1 MIKIARKRPTFKVS
15 TKFLHIS
22 KLFNVVQYFV
32 SIMFWTD
39 WNRDDPKI
47 EKAYMDGTNRG
58 VLIRENL
65 GLPNALVIDFE
76 THSLCW
82 ADAGQFTF
90 WLIARNLQVTCEFSG
105 INNTVQLTSNSI
117 YF

>member
-1 MIKIARKRPTFKVS
+1 
-15 TKFLHIS
+15 
-22 KLFNVVQYFV
+22 
-32 SIMFWTD
+32 MFWTD

-82 ADAGQFTF
+82 ADAGQLHFAWLLETF
-90 WLIARNLQVTCEFSG
+90 RLLVNLVVLAIQ
-105 INNTVQLTSNSI
+105 SNI
-117 YF
+117 KHYF